1 MAQRAA
7 RVLVVDDDSSIREI
21 LKRFLSERSFDVQT
35 AADGVEALKS
45 VATYQP
51 DVVLLDIRM
60 PEMDGIEALEKIVAG
75 GFDCGVIMISGAAG
89 HDVAKNTLMM
99 GAADFIY
106 KPFDL
111 DYLETSLLAKLL
123 SMGRP

>member
-1 MAQRAA
+1 MAERAA
-7 RVLVVDDDSSIREI
+7 RVLVVDDDTYICEI
-21 LKRFLSERSFDVQT
+21 LNRFLSERGFDVQT
-35 AADGVEALKS
+35 AADGEEALKS
-45 VATYQP
+45 VPAFEP

-60 PEMDGIEALEKIVAG
+60 PKMDGIEALEKIVEG
-75 GFDCGVIMISGAAG
+75 EFDCGVIMISGEADI
-89 HDVAKNTLMM
+89 DVAKNTLRM

>member
-7 RVLVVDDDSSIREI
+7 RVLVVDNDSSIREV
-21 LKRFLSERSFDVQT
+21 LNRFLSERSFDVQT

-45 VATYQP
+45 MATYQP
-51 DVVLLDIRM
+51 DIVLLDIRM
-60 PEMDGIEALEKIVAG
+60 PEMDGIEALEKIVEA
-75 GFDCGVIMISGAAG
+75 GFDCGVIMISGAAD
-89 HDVAKNTLMM
+89 HDVAKKTLLM
-99 GAADFIY
+99 GAADFIC